1 MFTNN
6 NRASS
11 TNTPASGWSGRKPPN
26 REAGAD
32 NNARQTHSF
41 TNLSSCHA
49 LWRQRYRLEVCDL
62 YRASWLQHSLY
73 AQPPRYALSLRD
85 LGMPHFACGFSG
97 FLQLCTYWTAPI
109 LVTTSACRALKDIT
123 ATSRAAHRQKTASL
137 APY

>member
-11 TNTPASGWSGRKPPN
+11 TNTPASGWSGRKPPKG
-26 REAGAD
+26 EAGAD

-62 YRASWLQHSLY
+62 YRPTWVQHSVY
-73 AQPPRYALSLRD
+73 AQPPLNALSLGN
-85 LGMPHFACGFSG
+85 LGMSHFARGFSG
-97 FLQLCTYWTAPI
+97 FLQLCSYWTAPI
-109 LVTTSACRALKDIT
+109 LVTTPACRRLQNLT
-123 ATSRAAHRQKTASL
+123 ATSRAAH
-137 APY
+137 